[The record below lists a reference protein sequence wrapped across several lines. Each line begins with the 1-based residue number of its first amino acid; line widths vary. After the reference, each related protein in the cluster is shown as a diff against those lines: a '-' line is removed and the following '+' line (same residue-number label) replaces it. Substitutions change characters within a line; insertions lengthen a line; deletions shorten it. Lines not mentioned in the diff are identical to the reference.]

1 MTVSNKI
8 KTLDNKI
15 EQNKAR
21 YDLDSQTTKI
31 SDLSSEN
38 AGKYEFSNR
47 WRSFSRKRIVRK
59 NYCN

>member
-15 EQNKAR
+15 EENKAR

-38 AGKYEFSNR
+38 VGKYEFSNR
-47 WRSFSRKRIVRK
+47 
-59 NYCN
+59 

>member
-15 EQNKAR
+15 EENKAR

-38 AGKYEFSNR
+38 VGKYEFSYR
-47 WRSFSRKRIVRK
+47 
-59 NYCN
+59 

>member
-1 MTVSNKI
+1 MTVNNKI

-15 EQNKAR
+15 DENKAR

-47 WRSFSRKRIVRK
+47 
-59 NYCN
+59 